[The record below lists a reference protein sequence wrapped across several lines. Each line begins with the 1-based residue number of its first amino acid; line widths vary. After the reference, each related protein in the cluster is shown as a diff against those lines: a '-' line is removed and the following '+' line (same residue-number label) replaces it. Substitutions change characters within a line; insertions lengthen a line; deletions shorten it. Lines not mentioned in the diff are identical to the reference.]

1 MGSVRSYGG
10 RDLDLSLAAA
20 EEIGLTYAG
29 VGVVE
34 VYY

>member
-10 RDLDLSLAAA
+10 RAIDLSLAAA

-29 VGVVE
+29 VALVK